1 MTRVNKIALLAA
13 SAGFALES
21 GLAPVKAYANVTWA
35 LNGLTT
41 TTGGTVTVVTVGPP
55 LTTRSTRLFFATLV
69 PAAGSIEITIG
80 DDNHPATA
88 LWYREPK
95 PVSAAAVKKADGKKE
110 AFQAGATMTTA
121 AASQGI
127 PLLLP
132 KDAQDA
138 NDSFLT
144 REAKFARR
152 WLYSKGIM
160 APEEDRNPVTIELE
174 EFFLC
179 CKDPVT
185 RKPKSNLEIG
195 LNDSTAVILSN
206 LAMDEH
212 RRVDFSEIQTMGR
225 GDAKKKA

>member
-1 MTRVNKIALLAA
+1 
-13 SAGFALES
+13 
-21 GLAPVKAYANVTWA
+21 
-35 LNGLTT
+35 
-41 TTGGTVTVVTVGPP
+41 
-55 LTTRSTRLFFATLV
+55 
-69 PAAGSIEITIG
+69 
-80 DDNHPATA
+80 
-88 LWYREPK
+88 
-95 PVSAAAVKKADGKKE
+95 
-110 AFQAGATMTTA
+110 MTTA

-132 KDAQDA
+132 KDAQGA

-160 APEEDRNPVTIELE
+160 SPEEDRNPVTVELE
-174 EFFLC
+174 EFFLS
-179 CKDPVT
+179 CKDPVN
-185 RKPKSNLEIG
+185 RQPKANLEIG